1 LYGGF
6 VRLEFVDAAALK
18 MPQFVGIDVLG
29 SVTLGAVT
37 EGSSVEPCFAEANIG
52 NGSAR
57 VYDDPIC
64 EREMVQDDLPRS
76 AVTNHV
82 NAMTSY
88 ECEFTDEP
96 LQFLDT
102 FMTIIVIPAD
112 GGDPGK

>member
-1 LYGGF
+1 
-6 VRLEFVDAAALK
+6 

-37 EGSSVEPCFAEANIG
+37 EGSSVEPCFPQADIG

-57 VYDDPIC
+57 IYDYPIC
-64 EREMVQDDLPRS
+64 EREMVQDDLPRC

-88 ECEFTDEP
+88 ECEFTDKP
-96 LQFLDT
+96 LQVADT
-102 FMTIIVIPAD
+102 FVTITIVPAD
-112 GGDPGK
+112 DGDPGK